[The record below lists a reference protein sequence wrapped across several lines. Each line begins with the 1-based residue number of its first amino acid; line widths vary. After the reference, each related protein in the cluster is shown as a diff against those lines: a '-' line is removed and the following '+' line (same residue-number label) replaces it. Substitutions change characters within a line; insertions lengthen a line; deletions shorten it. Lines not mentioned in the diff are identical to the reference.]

1 MKGKVQ
7 TVKHKDIGELKKVVD
22 SSGLF
27 PSEYLD
33 EMIYDYLNN
42 AATQDIWFTYID
54 DNRPTAIGYCVPEKF
69 TNGTYNL
76 LAIGV
81 SQDSQRN
88 GVATE
93 MMRYIEKQLRQKGGR
108 LLIVET
114 SSDDAQAGARKF
126 YNKIGYTQ
134 MAIIKD
140 FWNRGEDKIVFG
152 KNYKTYK
159 WDDNNM

>member
-1 MKGKVQ
+1 MNGKIYAV
-7 TVKHKDIGELKKVVD
+7 TNNNIDGLKKVVD

-33 EMIYDYLNN
+33 EMISDYLNN
-42 AATQDIWFTYID
+42 PGTQDIWFTYID
-54 DNRPTAIGYCVPEKF
+54 ENTPKAIGYCVPEKL

-93 MMRYIEKQLRQKGGR
+93 MMSYIEQLLKQKDGR
-108 LLIVET
+108 ILIVET
-114 SSDDAQAGARKF
+114 SSDYAQIVARKF
-126 YNKIGYTQ
+126 YKKIGYTQ
-134 MAIIKD
+134 MAVIKD
-140 FWNRGEDKIVFG
+140 FWNDGEDKIIFW
-152 KNYKTYK
+152 KKL
-159 WDDNNM
+159 